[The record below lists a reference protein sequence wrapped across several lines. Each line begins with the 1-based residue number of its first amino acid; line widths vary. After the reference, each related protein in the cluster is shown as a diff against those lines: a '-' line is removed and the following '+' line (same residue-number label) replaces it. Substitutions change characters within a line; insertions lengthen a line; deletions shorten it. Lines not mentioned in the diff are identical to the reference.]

1 MGGVLIIQGITF
13 YPGTLSQKSRERGVL
28 WTVHVVLADGRRVV
42 DLPTPALMAA
52 SSRGGL

>member
-1 MGGVLIIQGITF
+1 MQGITF
-13 YPGTLSQKSRERGVL
+13 DPGTLLQKSREREVV

>member
-1 MGGVLIIQGITF
+1 MQGIAF
-13 YPGTLSQKSRERGVL
+13 DPGTLSQKSREHEVV
-28 WTVHVVLADGRRVV
+28 WTVHVVLADERRVV